1 MRFVVFGFLFI
12 GFYLL
17 FGELRTLEYLSGW
30 LKRTRSGINEAARQR
45 SLADRQ
51 RLLSLQE
58 KHSGWH
64 ACEKLLRYSGL
75 RRHYPKLT
83 AEWWI
88 MGNMICMAGV
98 FVYRLLFVVRGT
110 AYVRVS
116 LRLVEEDAQRNQ

>member
-51 RLLSLQE
+51 RLLTLQE
-58 KHSGWH
+58 KHSRWH
-64 ACEKLLRYSGL
+64 AVTVGFAVTIRSSRRSGGSW
-75 RRHYPKLT
+75 
-83 AEWWI
+83 EI
-88 MGNMICMAGV
+88 
-98 FVYRLLFVVRGT
+98 
-110 AYVRVS
+110 
-116 LRLVEEDAQRNQ
+116 